1 MLEEEEEGWWRGR
14 VGNHEGV
21 FPSNFVEEILEEE
34 PPKPEPPRHA
44 TPEPPPP
51 VDSQTGERR
60 EFNTRLS
67 ALLSTFT
74 KCSWAQL
81 VYVVPQSVLAYF

>member
-14 VGNHEGV
+14 IGSKEGV

-34 PPKPEPPRHA
+34 PKPQPPRH
-44 TPEPPPP
+44 TSPDPPPP

-60 EFNTRLS
+60 KLS
-67 ALLSTFT
+67 NV
-74 KCSWAQL
+74 KGD
-81 VYVVPQSVLAYF
+81 